1 MIRQPIVTVMGHVD
15 HGKTSLLDCIRKT
28 TIAKKEHGAITQH
41 IGASEVPKEVIEEI
55 CSPILSK
62 LGAKLKIP
70 GILFLDTP
78 GHEAFINLRK
88 RGGSISDFVIVVV
101 DINEGFKQ
109 QTFEVINILKFYKT
123 PFLIAANKVDLI
135 TGWIPS
141 KTLCIEESLSLQNSQ
156 TLQRLDEKIYSI
168 VAQLANEGF
177 NSERF
182 DRVKDLTKEVVI
194 IPTSAKTREGIAEL
208 LAFIAGLSQKF
219 LENRLKIEVSGEGK
233 GSILE
238 TKEEKG
244 FGTTIDIILY
254 DGTIKVGDE
263 IAFFD
268 GKEIKITKVKGI
280 LHPKPFVE
288 TRTKV
293 TKGKFESV
301 KMVSAA
307 AGIKIIAQNLEG
319 AVPGSPVFV
328 VHGEKD
334 EKINEIKAEVE
345 KALQGEGE
353 GIIVKGDT
361 IGSLEALRYILSKKT
376 KIASFGLGSV
386 TKEDISLATTLMQKN
401 PKYGI
406 IVCFNVKVEKEI
418 KEECERRGIKL
429 IATNVIYEISEALD
443 KTLEKIKEEEA
454 KKVEESIV
462 MPAQIKVLPFCFRYS
477 NPAIFGIRVEVGK
490 IKPGYELMNEEGRR
504 IGRIKSIQSE
514 KISLNEAKEGQEVA
528 IAVED
533 ATFGRHFREN
543 STLFTII
550 PREHIQ
556 LLFDKYNYLLDEK
569 LKELLL
575 KIRNLELKS

>member
-78 GHEAFINLRK
+78 GHEAFVNLRK
-88 RGGSISDFVIVVV
+88 RGGSVSDLVVVVV

-109 QTFEVINILKFYKT
+109 QTYEVINILKSYKT

-141 KTLCIEESLSLQNSQ
+141 KTLCIQDSLSIQNSQ

-168 VAQLANEGF
+168 IAQLANEGF

-182 DRVKDLTKEVVI
+182 DRVKDLTREVVI
-194 IPTSAKTREGIAEL
+194 VPTSAKTKEGIAEL

-219 LENRLKIEVSGEGK
+219 LESRLKIEVVGKAK
-233 GSILE
+233 GSIIE

-244 FGTTIDIILY
+244 FGTTIDVILY
-254 DGTIKVGDE
+254 DGTLRVGDE
-263 IAFFD
+263 IAFSD
-268 GKEIKITKVKGI
+268 GKEVRITRVKGI
-280 LHPKPFVE
+280 LHPKPLVE
-288 TRTKV
+288 TRAKARS
-293 TKGKFESV
+293 GKFESV
-301 KMVSAA
+301 KEVSAA
-307 AGIKIIAQNLEG
+307 AGIKIIAPNLEG

-328 VHGEKD
+328 VKGPND
-334 EKINEIKAEVE
+334 EVIQEIKAEVE
-345 KALQGEGE
+345 KALKGDGE

-361 IGSLEALRYILSKKT
+361 IGSLEALRYLLQQKT
-376 KIASFGLGSV
+376 KIATFGLGSV
-386 TKEDISLATTLMQKN
+386 TKEDISLATTMKEKD
-401 PKYGI
+401 PSFGI
-406 IVCFNVKVEKEI
+406 IVCFNVKVDKEI

-429 IATNVIYEISEALD
+429 IATNVIYEISEQLQ
-443 KTLEKIKEEEA
+443 KTLEEIKNEER
-454 KKVEESIV
+454 KKAEESLIL
-462 MPAQIKVLPFCFRYS
+462 PAQIKVLPFCFRYS
-477 NPAIFGIRVEVGK
+477 NPAIFGVKVEIGK
-490 IKPGYELMNEEGRR
+490 IKPGYELMNEEGRK

-514 KISLNEAKEGQEVA
+514 KVNLSEANQGQEVA
-528 IAVED
+528 IAVDD
-533 ATFGRHFREN
+533 ATFGRHFKEN
-543 STLFTII
+543 STLFTIV
-550 PREHIQ
+550 PKEHIEE
-556 LLFDKYNYLLDEK
+556 LFGKYSYLLNEETK
-569 LKELLL
+569 KLLL
-575 KIRNLELKS
+575 KIRMLQLK